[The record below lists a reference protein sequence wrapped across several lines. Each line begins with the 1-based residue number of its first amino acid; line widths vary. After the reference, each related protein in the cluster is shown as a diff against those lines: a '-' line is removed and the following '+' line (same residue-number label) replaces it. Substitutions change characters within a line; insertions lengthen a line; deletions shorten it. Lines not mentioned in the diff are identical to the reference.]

1 MPKRSA
7 NPVSNPLTT
16 GVLPAMPDDPPIVC
30 RVTPDGEV
38 VCEPVNPGGD
48 SPADPAM
55 QKQVEATLRQAFPKS
70 EWGPN
75 KVALAIR
82 ILETLGQSSLPDD
95 PNIPRRAGEIVAS
108 VELLLG
114 KQPPSILLFNYST
127 QPADVVGAWLQ
138 NKAELVRM
146 QRLYE
151 AFKSPTPA

>member
-1 MPKRSA
+1 MA
-7 NPVSNPLTT
+7 
-16 GVLPAMPDDPPIVC
+16 DDPPVVC

-38 VCEPVNPGGD
+38 ICDPVNPGGEA
-48 SPADPAM
+48 SVDPGV
-55 QKQVEATLRQAFPKS
+55 QKQVEASLRQAFPKA

-75 KVALAIR
+75 KLALAVR
-82 ILETLGQSSLPDD
+82 LLETLGKSSLPDE

-138 NKAELVRM
+138 NKAELVQM
-146 QRLYE
+146 QRLYDN
-151 AFKSPTPA
+151 FKKPTPA